1 LPGFV
6 LNFENL
12 KSFCERQKFQ
22 FLVNVELGQ
31 LAVLYKI
38 LGKDAPLILIP
49 RLERGMLTLAL
60 ALPFRVPLERY
71 PLIGEALAR
80 LNASSYMGAWVLNF
94 EKGEIYFRVTL
105 PALDNEY
112 TDQGLF
118 FAARVVVSSAEAMA
132 QRLSDVMAGTLA
144 PKDILPTTAN
154 P

>member
-1 LPGFV
+1 MAGFN
-6 LNFENL
+6 LTFDNL

-22 FLVNVELGQ
+22 YLSNTELGQ

-38 LGKDAPLILIP
+38 LGKDAPLMIIP
-49 RLERGMLTLAL
+49 RTERGMVTLAITE
-60 ALPFRVPLERY
+60 PFTVPVERY

-94 EKGEIYFRVTL
+94 DKGEIYFRITL

-118 FAARVVVSSAEAMA
+118 FAARVVVSSAEAMG
-132 QRLSDVMAGTLA
+132 QRLQDVMNGTLPPA
-144 PKDILPTTAN
+144 EIIPKS
-154 P
+154 

>member
-1 LPGFV
+1 MPGFV
-6 LNFENL
+6 LTFDNL

-22 FLVNVELGQ
+22 FLVNSELEQ

-49 RLERGMLTLAL
+49 RLERNMVTLAL
-60 ALPFRVPLERY
+60 ALPFRVPVERHSQ
-71 PLIGEALAR
+71 LSEALAR

-94 EKGEIYFRVTL
+94 DKGEIYFRVTL

-118 FAARVVVSSAEAMA
+118 FAARIVVSSAEAMA
-132 QRLSDVMAGTLA
+132 QRLADVVAGTLA
-144 PKDILPTTAN
+144 PRDILPAN
-154 P
+154 ASA

>member
-1 LPGFV
+1 MAGFP
-6 LNFENL
+6 LTFDNL

-22 FLVNVELGQ
+22 YLSNAELGQ

-38 LGKDAPLILIP
+38 LGKDAPLMIIP
-49 RLERGMLTLAL
+49 RTERGMVTLAITQ
-60 ALPFRVPLERY
+60 PFTVPLERY

-94 EKGEIYFRVTL
+94 DKGEIYFRITL
-105 PALDNEY
+105 PSLDNEY

-132 QRLSDVMAGTLA
+132 QRLMDVMTGALPPA
-144 PKDILPTTAN
+144 EIIPKS
-154 P
+154 

>member
-1 LPGFV
+1 VAGFT
-6 LNFENL
+6 LTFDNL
-12 KSFCERQKFQ
+12 KSFCERQQFQ
-22 FLVNVELGQ
+22 YLSNTELGQ

-38 LGKDAPLILIP
+38 LGKDAPLIIIP
-49 RLERGMLTLAL
+49 RLERGMMTLTIT
-60 ALPFRVPLERY
+60 LPFSVPLERY

-94 EKGEIYFRVTL
+94 DKGEVYFRVTV

-132 QRLSDVMAGTLA
+132 QRLTDIVSGALA
-144 PKDILPTTAN
+144 PKDIIPTT
-154 P
+154 